1 MASKFNDKGIWEL
14 VDTHLLPL
22 SVLENNKGQVKGIP
36 ENPRFLKDE
45 SFSKLK
51 KSLTDDPEFLSLNP
65 LSVYE
70 LNGKYVVMC
79 GNMRLHAAR
88 ELGFKV
94 IPCQIIPKEWDR
106 DKILAYIIKDNVA
119 FGEWDHDLLANEW
132 NEIELLEWGVPVWDT
147 DIQTD
152 DNQEEKEAES
162 KETADEINITIPI
175 EMKGKADEI
184 EEAVREA
191 LKMYDGVSITYKYG

>member
-132 NEIELLEWGVPVWDT
+132 NEFELLEWGVPVWDT
-147 DIQTD
+147 EALFDEGTSFG
-152 DNQEEKEAES
+152 EKETGVDECVKIIIDIPCQL
-162 KETADEINITIPI
+162 KEQATTI
-175 EMKGKADEI
+175 EDK
-184 EEAVREA
+184 VRHS
-191 LKMYDGVSITYKYG
+191 LQSFDGVTISLK

>member
-1 MASKFNDKGIWEL
+1 MESKFNDKGIWEL

-79 GNMRLHAAR
+79 GNMRLQAAR
-88 ELGFKV
+88 ELGFSK
-94 IPCQIIPKEWDR
+94 IPCQIIPNSWDR
-106 DKILAYIIKDNVA
+106 DKIIAYMIKDNVA
-119 FGEWDHDLLANEW
+119 FGEWNHEILANQFNEKDLLD
-132 NEIELLEWGVPVWDT
+132 WGVPAWDT
-147 DIQTD
+147 EVSYD
-152 DNQEEKEAES
+152 DDSDDTVCSDGSEIVVAIPNHLMSHISVIEEKIRIAIRS
-162 KETADEINITIPI
+162 FDGIT
-175 EMKGKADEI
+175 
-184 EEAVREA
+184 
-191 LKMYDGVSITYKYG
+191 VSTK